1 MSKPGGTISELE
13 ERQAWLAFA
22 SAALSGLGGNPK
34 KKFEVVLDDAV
45 ALADEMIEEYLER
58 FEPGYERPEDEEEE
72 EDDEE
77 EEEEEPSKRARARR

>member
-1 MSKPGGTISELE
+1 MTRRELKESDVVSELE

-34 KKFEVVLDDAV
+34 KKFDAVLDDAV

-58 FEPGYERPEDEEEE
+58 FEPGYERP
-72 EDDEE
+72 DDEE
-77 EEEEEPSKRARARR
+77 EEEEEEEEQGKPRRARR